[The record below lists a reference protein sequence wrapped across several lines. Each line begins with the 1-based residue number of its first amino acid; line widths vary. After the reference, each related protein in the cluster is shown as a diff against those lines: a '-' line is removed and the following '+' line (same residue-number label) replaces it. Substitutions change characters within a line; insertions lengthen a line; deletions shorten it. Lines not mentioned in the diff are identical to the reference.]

1 MSIVITGA
9 SGQFG
14 RRAVEQLLQRV
25 PAPKLVLVTRRPEAL
40 AEFAAQGAQVR
51 RGDFSDPATL
61 GPAFAGAQRLL
72 LISTDA
78 VGGKR
83 LLQHRA
89 AIDAARAAGVQH
101 VVYTS
106 FVGAL
111 PGNPAISAI
120 EHVATE
126 QMLRDSGMAWTMLRD
141 SQYSEAM
148 ALFAAPGALMSGQWL
163 ASAGEGRIGLVSRE
177 DCIAC
182 AVAVMAA
189 PPGSGHENQVYD
201 ITGPELLSYRDCAA
215 LAAEIGGRPVAYTV
229 CSDEDKLAF
238 FDALGVPRRIVADEP
253 ISGPIPWPS
262 EEMVSFERAIRE
274 GHFAILSD
282 AVMKLTGRP
291 PRSLRQVFE
300 QHAAAIRAALAPQ

>member
-1 MSIVITGA
+1 MNIAITGA

-14 RRAVEQLLQRV
+14 RRAAELLIERV
-25 PAPKLVLVTRRPEAL
+25 DPRTLILVTRRPEGL
-40 AEFAAQGAQVR
+40 AEFAARGAQVR
-51 RGDFSDPATL
+51 LGDFDRPETL
-61 GPAFAGAQRLL
+61 VPAFAGAHRMLMV
-72 LISTDA
+72 STDS

-83 LLQHRA
+83 LRQHRV
-89 AIDAARAAGVQH
+89 AIAAAREAGVKH
-101 VVYTS
+101 IAYTS
-106 FVGAL
+106 FVGAV
-111 PGNPAISAI
+111 PENPAISAI

-126 QMLRDSGMAWTMLRD
+126 KMLRESGLAWTMLRD

-163 ASAGEGRIGLVSRE
+163 SAAGEGRIALISRD

-189 PPGSGHENQVYD
+189 PAGSGHENQVYD
-201 ITGPELLSYRDCAA
+201 ITGPELLSYRDCAV
-215 LAAEIGGRPVAYTV
+215 LAAEIGDRPVAYTV
-229 CSDEDKLAF
+229 CDDDAKLAF
-238 FDALGVPRRIVADEP
+238 FDALGVPRRIVGDEP

-274 GHFAILSD
+274 GRFEILSD
-282 AVMKLTGRP
+282 AVVQLTGRS

-300 QHAAAIRAALAPQ
+300 QHAAAIRAALPPQ

>member
-1 MSIVITGA
+1 MSIAITGA

-25 PAPKLVLVTRRPEAL
+25 PAADLVLVTRRPEAL
-40 AEFAAQGAQVR
+40 DVFAAQGAQVR

-61 GPAFAGAQRLL
+61 GPAFAGVTRLL

-106 FVGAL
+106 FIGAV
-111 PGNPAISAI
+111 PGNPAISAE
-120 EHVATE
+120 EHTATE
-126 QMLRDSGMAWTMLRD
+126 AMLRDSGMAWTMLRD
-141 SQYSEAM
+141 SQYSEAL

-163 ASAGEGRIGLVSRE
+163 ASAGEGRIGMVSRE

-189 PPGSGHENQVYD
+189 AAGSGHENQVYD
-201 ITGPELLSYRDCAA
+201 ITGPELLSFRDCAA

-229 CSDEDKLAF
+229 CDDAAKLAF
-238 FDALGVPRRIVADEP
+238 FDALGVPRRIVGDEP
-253 ISGPIPWPS
+253 IAGPIPWPS

-274 GHFAILSD
+274 GHFEIVSD
-282 AVMKLTGRP
+282 AVQRLTGRA

-300 QHAAAIRAALAPQ
+300 QHAGAIRAALPPA